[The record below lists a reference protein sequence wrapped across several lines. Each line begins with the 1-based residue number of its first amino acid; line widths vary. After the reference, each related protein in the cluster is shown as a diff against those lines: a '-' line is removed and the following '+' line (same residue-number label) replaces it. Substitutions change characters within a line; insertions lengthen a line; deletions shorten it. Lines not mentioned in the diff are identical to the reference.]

1 MKNNSS
7 YSEDI
12 DFVELIKNYSR
23 YWYFFILSILILI
36 FIGYLYSRYSSKVY
50 SASTTILI
58 KDENNTTIG
67 SDNIIDGIDL
77 FGKNRNIKNEIG
89 ILKSFS
95 LVKKTLKE
103 ASYNISYLNEGK
115 VISFDIYDKSPFTL
129 ELDSNH
135 IQSIGNKFFVTL
147 LSKDEFII
155 KSKIK
160 SKSLYDLKKET
171 YIRHPDINFNFE
183 KKYSFNQWIEN
194 DYFKFKLR
202 KNDFTFYDEESWKN
216 YSFVLNDLNLLS
228 EKILKRINIKEID
241 KDASILNITL
251 EGNNTKKIKN
261 FLDRYAVNYLNI
273 GLNEKNAIAS
283 NTIKFINKQLIDI
296 RDSLTNVESSLELF
310 KKNNPKIE
318 LSKKEYGAFYQIQK
332 LEEEQAILKLN
343 NKYYYSLKDYL
354 IKNDNIDNVLAP
366 SAMGINDPLLNNL
379 IIELSKLYS
388 ELQILSQNTK
398 EIHPAIKSLRSQIKS
413 TKSKIIENIENIISS
428 SELSL
433 NDINA
438 RIGEFDKLISSLPKS
453 ERKLVSIERKFS
465 LNETTYTYLL
475 EKRAEASIAKAG
487 NVADNKIV
495 DKARLTSVEP
505 IRPNRKTVY
514 ITCLFIG
521 ILIPGLIITII
532 NLLND
537 KISSKSDVLKISN
550 IPVIGSIPN
559 NLKETN
565 LVVINNPKSI
575 ISEAFRSIRTN
586 IQYLAS
592 EKNQKVICISSSISG
607 EGKSFCSVNIASILS
622 TTGNKTLLIG
632 ADMRKPK
639 IYDGLNLSTE
649 KGLSSFLISNNS
661 LDEIIQK
668 TNNENLDIIV
678 SGAIPPNP
686 AELLEKDKMDK
697 LINEV
702 KNNYN
707 FIVIDTPP
715 IGLVTDA
722 QILMNKS
729 DINLILIRQDYTA
742 KSMVVNIEDII
753 NKSNINN
760 VSFILN
766 DVKYKKNNYGY
777 AYGYGYGYYEEDNK
791 QNNPWWKIN
800 KT

>member
-241 KDASILNITL
+241 KDASILKITL

-777 AYGYGYGYYEEDNK
+777 GYGYGYGYYEEDNK

>member
-1 MKNNSS
+1 M
-7 YSEDI
+7 
-12 DFVELIKNYSR
+12 
-23 YWYFFILSILILI
+23 
-36 FIGYLYSRYSSKVY
+36 
-50 SASTTILI
+50 
-58 KDENNTTIG
+58 
-67 SDNIIDGIDL
+67 
-77 FGKNRNIKNEIG
+77 
-89 ILKSFS
+89 
-95 LVKKTLKE
+95 
-103 ASYNISYLNEGK
+103 
-115 VISFDIYDKSPFTL
+115 
-129 ELDSNH
+129 
-135 IQSIGNKFFVTL
+135 
-147 LSKDEFII
+147 
-155 KSKIK
+155 
-160 SKSLYDLKKET
+160 
-171 YIRHPDINFNFE
+171 
-183 KKYSFNQWIEN
+183 
-194 DYFKFKLR
+194 
-202 KNDFTFYDEESWKN
+202 
-216 YSFVLNDLNLLS
+216 
-228 EKILKRINIKEID
+228 
-241 KDASILNITL
+241 
-251 EGNNTKKIKN
+251 
-261 FLDRYAVNYLNI
+261 
-273 GLNEKNAIAS
+273 
-283 NTIKFINKQLIDI
+283 
-296 RDSLTNVESSLELF
+296 
-310 KKNNPKIE
+310 
-318 LSKKEYGAFYQIQK
+318 
-332 LEEEQAILKLN
+332 EEEQAILKLN

-661 LDEIIQK
+661 LDEVIQE

-702 KNNYN
+702 KKNYN

-766 DVKYKKNNYGY
+766 DVKYKK
-777 AYGYGYGYYEEDNK
+777 
-791 QNNPWWKIN
+791 
-800 KT
+800 